1 MSTQLN
7 IRDRF
12 TETYDGLPSIRFGSS
27 SEYHN
32 FEWQLKFANVSFRSK
47 IIKTK
52 KYGREFI
59 VMLLEE
65 QPPVATH
72 EIIAVNEDE

>member
-1 MSTQLN
+1 LN
-7 IRDRF
+7 IKDRF

-65 QPPVATH
+65 QPPVATQ
-72 EIIAVNEDE
+72 EIISVNEDE

>member
-7 IRDRF
+7 IKDRF
-12 TETYDGLPSIRFGSS
+12 TETHDGFPSISFSSS

-32 FEWQLKFANVSFRSK
+32 FEWQLKFANLSFKTK
-47 IIKTK
+47 ILKTK

-59 VMLLEE
+59 VMLVENHGG
-65 QPPVATH
+65 PPTQELVT
-72 EIIAVNEDE
+72 ETDE